1 MEKLQKLLAAAGL
14 GSRREIEDWIRAGR
28 VTLDGRVAELG
39 ARAAPTAVIC
49 VDGRRIELAAAPVT
63 RVIAYNKPE
72 GELCTRSDPQG
83 RPTVFAT
90 LPRLRSGRWVAIGR
104 LDVNT
109 TGLLMFT
116 TDGELANR
124 LMHPA
129 TGIERE
135 YRVRVRGQVTPEVIA
150 RLSAGVDLD
159 DGPARFERI
168 QVGGGEGSNR
178 WFSVVLR
185 EGRNREVRRL
195 WESQDCVVSRLKRV
209 RYGPVALASWVRR
222 GQWVDL
228 SPAEIKT
235 LYRVAGMKPPK
246 GAAPLPARLRDQQRR
261 EKRLRAGGRRAARRG
276 SAARS

>member
-14 GSRREIEDWIRAGR
+14 GSRREIEEWIRAGR
-28 VTLDGRVAELG
+28 VTLDGRVAEIG
-39 ARAAPTAVIC
+39 ARAAPTAKIH
-49 VDGRRIELAAAPVT
+49 VDGRHIELAAAPAT

-109 TGLLMFT
+109 TGLLLFT

-129 TGIERE
+129 TAIERE

-150 RLSAGVDLD
+150 RLGAGVELD
-159 DGPARFERI
+159 DGPARF
-168 QVGGGEGSNR
+168 
-178 WFSVVLR
+178 
-185 EGRNREVRRL
+185 
-195 WESQDCVVSRLKRV
+195 
-209 RYGPVALASWVRR
+209 
-222 GQWVDL
+222 
-228 SPAEIKT
+228 
-235 LYRVAGMKPPK
+235 
-246 GAAPLPARLRDQQRR
+246 
-261 EKRLRAGGRRAARRG
+261 
-276 SAARS
+276 

>member
-1 MEKLQKLLAAAGL
+1 MERLHKLLAAAGL

-28 VTLDGRVAELG
+28 VTLDGRVAEIG
-39 ARAAPTAVIC
+39 ACAAPTARIH
-49 VDGRRIELAAAPVT
+49 VDGRRIELAAGTTT

-72 GELCTRSDPQG
+72 GELCTRNDPQG
-83 RPTVFAT
+83 RPTVFAA
-90 LPRLRSGRWVAIGR
+90 LPRLRSGRWIAIGR

-109 TGLLMFT
+109 TGLLLFT
-116 TDGELANR
+116 TDGELANG
-124 LMHPA
+124 LMHPS

-135 YRVRVRGQVTPEVIA
+135 YRVRVRGQVTPEAIA
-150 RLSAGVDLD
+150 RLGAGVQLD

-168 QVGGGEGSNR
+168 QAGGGEGSNR

-195 WESQDCVVSRLKRV
+195 WESQDCTVSRLKRV

-228 SPAEIKT
+228 APADINA
-235 LYRVAGMKPPK
+235 LYRAAGKKPPK
-246 GAAPLPARLRDQQRR
+246 GAAPLPARLRDQERR
-261 EKRLRAGGRRAARRG
+261 ERRLRAGGRRASRRG
-276 SAARS
+276 G